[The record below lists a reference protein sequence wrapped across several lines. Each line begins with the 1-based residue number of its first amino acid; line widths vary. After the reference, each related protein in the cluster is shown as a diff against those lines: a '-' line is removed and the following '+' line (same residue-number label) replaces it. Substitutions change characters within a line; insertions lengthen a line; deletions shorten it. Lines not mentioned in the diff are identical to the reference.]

1 MARKTARY
9 GVGVLTL
16 ALLAVLLGDAG
27 TALAQAKKSDSVV
40 KIDARA
46 DKPDAEGKQTIT
58 ITLDI
63 DKPWHIYANPV
74 ANEDLANVQTVVNI
88 TSKNK
93 LESVKVA
100 YPDGKLQNDQGV
112 QYKTFE
118 GKVTIKA
125 EVKRARGDNTPLE
138 VSVKLQACNDK
149 TCLFPAMIKK
159 QLP

>member
-1 MARKTARY
+1 MARKAVRY
-9 GVGVLTL
+9 GVGALTL
-16 ALLAVLLGDAG
+16 TLVAVLVGDAG

-40 KIDARA
+40 KLEARA
-46 DKPDAEGKQTIT
+46 DKPDADGKQTIT

-74 ANEDLANVQTVVNI
+74 GNEDLANVQTVVNI
-88 TSKNK
+88 ASKNK
-93 LESVKVA
+93 LESVNVA

-112 QYKTFE
+112 KYKTYE

-125 EVKRARGDNTPLE
+125 QVKRARGDNTALQLTI
-138 VSVKLQACNDK
+138 KLQACNDK

-159 QLP
+159 ELP